1 MTVFSKLSKGWAKYV
16 GLLGALAVFAAII
29 ATPVSAALPDTI
41 LQVEGTHIVV
51 ADCAGDY
58 AGDLGTCTDQITLVS
73 LGAGAARQSDK
84 IDFGV
89 NRAQLWAMYT
99 AIEFDVAP
107 NSGTVVEHYIG
118 FSPSATAATANPGG
132 VSGSDAA
139 YTGTAGDSLTDSKA
153 QLTFMGSL
161 ITTSDAATVVQF
173 KSLNIFKTPT
183 RFGSLVI
190 VNRSGQALE
199 GDDIEMAILIIPLET
214 QIQE

>member
-1 MTVFSKLSKGWAKYV
+1 MQMVFSKGWIKWAWI
-16 GLLGALAVFAAII
+16 LGALAIFAAII

-58 AGDLGTCTDQITLVS
+58 AGDLGACTDQIS
-73 LGAGAARQSDK
+73 LASISAAAARQSDK

-99 AIEFDVAP
+99 AIEFDIAP
-107 NSGTVVEHYIG
+107 TSRDIVEHYIA

-139 YTGTAGDSLTDSKA
+139 YTGTAGDSW
-153 QLTFMGSL
+153 
-161 ITTSDAATVVQF
+161 
-173 KSLNIFKTPT
+173 
-183 RFGSLVI
+183 
-190 VNRSGQALE
+190 
-199 GDDIEMAILIIPLET
+199 
-214 QIQE
+214 